1 MLLGVDPRAE
11 EERPA
16 DQEGAERVGM
26 RKFSWGHEEIVAG
39 MVWVTSLWRRKD
51 LTQRAQRRRHRDHG
65 EESEE
70 INAETQRD
78 PLEARHRRGSEALEE
93 SNWGRTI
100 RPLDKR
106 EALAVWK
113 GKSGGR
119 APRTPGKPFSSGCV

>member
-1 MLLGVDPRAE
+1 LLLGVDRRAE

-26 RKFSWGHEEIVAG
+26 RKLSWGHEEIVAG

-65 EESEE
+65 EENEE

-93 SNWGRTI
+93 LRGGQFGLLISARLWRY
-100 RPLDKR
+100 
-106 EALAVWK
+106 
-113 GKSGGR
+113 GR
-119 APRTPGKPFSSGCV
+119 AKAGAGPRTQGKPFSNGCV